1 MKKSPVSKSDDR
13 VGENKATALVIYSPL
28 PTLEERKENMLQLAK
43 YLLEEWRELMPEN
56 FVYPIMTDFEN
67 MVNANIERI
76 ELFKKVMR

>member
-1 MKKSPVSKSDDR
+1 M
-13 VGENKATALVIYSPL
+13 GENKATALVIYSSL

>member
-1 MKKSPVSKSDDR
+1 M
-13 VGENKATALVIYSPL
+13 GENKATALVIYSSL

-76 ELFKKVMR
+76 ELFKKIMR

>member
-1 MKKSPVSKSDDR
+1 VSDDR
-13 VGENKATALVIYSPL
+13 VGENKATALVIYSSL

>member
-1 MKKSPVSKSDDR
+1 MSDDR
-13 VGENKATALVIYSPL
+13 VGENKATALVIYSSL